1 MHRESIAL
9 NHQKTIDMGSMIYQE
24 LDSLITF
31 KMKLP
36 SLYHIMLGMSEDETV
51 NYQDELDSCET
62 DNYDLNDFLKK
73 YGIIVSRNALS
84 EFFKLKDISFAIPI
98 YHLTEWDIKM
108 IFDTLAFRMGAEET
122 KYCISTGTKDTITD
136 INSIIHTNLFDTKMI
151 KWNNPDN
158 EEDYL
163 LVSFVVEDDTNLDK
177 LRALSVISNYDK
189 GFAEEIIE
197 YVKQNY

>member
-1 MHRESIAL
+1 
-9 NHQKTIDMGSMIYQE
+9 
-24 LDSLITF
+24 
-31 KMKLP
+31 MKLP
-36 SLYHIMLGMSEDETV
+36 SLYHIMLGMSEDETE
-51 NYQDELDSCET
+51 NYQNELDACET

-73 YGIIVSRNALS
+73 YDVIVSRNTLS
-84 EFFKLKDISFAIPI
+84 ELFMLKDISFAIPL

-108 IFDTLAFRMGAEET
+108 IFDTLACRMAAVEK
-122 KYCISTGTKDTITD
+122 KYCISTKTKDNITD
-136 INSIIHTNLFDTKMI
+136 IDSIIHTDLFDTKVI

-197 YVKQNY
+197 YVKQNQ